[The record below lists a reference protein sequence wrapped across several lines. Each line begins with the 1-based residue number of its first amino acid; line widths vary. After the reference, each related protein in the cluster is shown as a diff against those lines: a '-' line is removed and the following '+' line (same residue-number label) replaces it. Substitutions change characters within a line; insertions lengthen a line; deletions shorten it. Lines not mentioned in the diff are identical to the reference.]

1 MKTLFQVPNWYSK
14 KYDGRKSMFKG
25 ITRAQFA
32 EMCQK
37 HYDRL
42 HIQWSLSNPKPT
54 KTQQFKETMRIFAQI
69 PYKYEGDGM
78 DNFSMYQRPAS
89 NGMGYVAICVGERGN
104 NICIDEP
111 FAVAALVR
119 KYNSRC
125 QTNNEWR

>member
-32 EMCQK
+32 EMRQK

-54 KTQQFKETMRIFAQI
+54 KIQQFKETMRIFAQI

-78 DNFSMYQRPAS
+78 DDFSMYQRPAS

-104 NICIDEP
+104 NIYIDEP

-119 KYNSRC
+119 KYNFRC